1 MHRTIIADTSVLIL
15 LNKIGELE
23 LLKKLYGKILIT
35 EDIADEYGN
44 ELPLWFEIGIVKDI
58 QKQNL
63 LELQIDKGEASAIA
77 LALESENPTVI
88 LDDWKARKIAE
99 LIGLNITGTLGMI
112 LKSKEKGIIP
122 KVKPLLDKIKLTN
135 FRISQELENEILVQA
150 NEVSK

>member
-150 NEVSK
+150 NEVST

>member
-35 EDIADEYGN
+35 EDIADEYEN